1 MKEDLFTHEVEL
13 KKLSPKKRRRIKFKK
28 RLLRH
33 LYYEGPLSNPEL
45 CKLSGISIPT
55 GHSILDDLLEE
66 GYVHK
71 YGHGSSSGGRRPI
84 LYELN
89 ADALYIISIGIERT
103 RSRIAVFNLHNQI
116 VGEIQDVW
124 LTMESS
130 EAFLDKLYEHS
141 LQMLEQ
147 AGIAYEMTLAVGV
160 GLPGLVNS
168 KTGRSFTFFNFQD
181 NTIQEYLAEKF
192 KLPVFVENDSQ
203 TQAVGE
209 FKFGAGKGYNNML
222 SLNVGKG
229 IGLGIVLEGKPYG
242 GAMGFSGEVGHI
254 QVAQNGKLCECGK
267 TGCLQTVAS
276 TRVIEEEARKQIAWG
291 EATLLQEEAP
301 SSQKV
306 IEAALKGDAF
316 SIEILDGIAGELGK
330 GVAILVH
337 LFNPDIVVING
348 DIADAGALVRVPV
361 IGKLRKL
368 TFPEYY
374 NYTRIAIS
382 ELKNNAVIYGAMAIV
397 YEHIF
402 QSA

>member
-1 MKEDLFTHEVEL
+1 
-13 KKLSPKKRRRIKFKK
+13 
-28 RLLRH
+28 
-33 LYYEGPLSNPEL
+33 
-45 CKLSGISIPT
+45 
-55 GHSILDDLLEE
+55 
-66 GYVHK
+66 
-71 YGHGSSSGGRRPI
+71 
-84 LYELN
+84 
-89 ADALYIISIGIERT
+89 
-103 RSRIAVFNLHNQI
+103 
-116 VGEIQDVW
+116 
-124 LTMESS
+124 
-130 EAFLDKLYEHS
+130 
-141 LQMLEQ
+141 
-147 AGIAYEMTLAVGV
+147 
-160 GLPGLVNS
+160 
-168 KTGRSFTFFNFQD
+168 
-181 NTIQEYLAEKF
+181 
-192 KLPVFVENDSQ
+192 
-203 TQAVGE
+203 
-209 FKFGAGKGYNNML
+209 
-222 SLNVGKG
+222 VGKG
-229 IGLGIVLEGKPYG
+229 IGLGIVLEGKPFG

-276 TRVIEEEARKQIAWG
+276 TRVIEEEARKRIAWG
-291 EATLLQEEAP
+291 EATLLEEEAP

-306 IEAALKGDAF
+306 IDAALKGDAF
-316 SIEILDGIAGELGK
+316 SIEILDSIAGELGK